1 MNLRAASLF
10 FAFAFATV
18 STQAQGRPGGPP
30 NPPNIQSLASDLAA
44 LTARVAK
51 LEGQIVADD
60 LVGTY
65 ALHGFQ
71 TELRA
76 ASPTHV
82 ASYVFVGTLVLAA
95 DGTGSFSGS
104 ENGHRLIFG
113 SPNSLVR
120 HVRPPETQ
128 PFTWTYADGI
138 VTVPES
144 FPVRVAAGGR
154 VLILAGANGDDGTN
168 VLIIFTRLQ

>member
-18 STQAQGRPGGPP
+18 STQAQGPPGG
-30 NPPNIQSLASDLAA
+30 PPNIQSLASDLAA

-51 LEGQIVADD
+51 LEGQIVAAD

-128 PFTWTYADGI
+128 QITWTYADGI
-138 VTVPES
+138 VTVPGV